1 MPTNKNTQEHQ
12 TMKKK
17 LNQSQ
22 RTQKVQHF
30 KRKYR
35 HMKTISDQA
44 VRQFSHSEITQLVE
58 DKILSVF
65 TIIYE

>member
-1 MPTNKNTQEHQ
+1 
-12 TMKKK
+12 MKKK
-17 LNQSQ
+17 SNQRQ

-44 VRQFSHSEITQLVE
+44 ARQFSHSEMIQLVE
-58 DKILSVF
+58 DKTLSVF
-65 TIIYE
+65 AVIYEEKMLSFTY